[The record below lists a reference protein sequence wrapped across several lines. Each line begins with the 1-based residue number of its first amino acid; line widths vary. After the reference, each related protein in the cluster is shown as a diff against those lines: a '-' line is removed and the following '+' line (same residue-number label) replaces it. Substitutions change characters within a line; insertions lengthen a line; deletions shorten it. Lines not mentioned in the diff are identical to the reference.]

1 MTKKKK
7 RQKRKGRNKHKKS
20 SRRKKEIKT
29 KKLKRSRS
37 LRIPSARFFSSI
49 LKGGG
54 GKGKNTSIP
63 PHRRSPRT
71 PSVAFNNGEG
81 IASTKSAT

>member
-54 GKGKNTSIP
+54 GEGKKHLHS
-63 PHRRSPRT
+63 SPQEESKNAKRC
-71 PSVAFNNGEG
+71 V
-81 IASTKSAT
+81 